1 MARKGENI
9 YKRKDGR
16 WEGRYIKDRSKNG
29 KAIYGYV
36 YGKTYNEVRK
46 KKIEKQ
52 SNQHSIINN
61 TILYS
66 EWLDHWLENQKVHI
80 KESTY
85 VIYYLHIEKHIKP
98 YFGKIKICEIC
109 NKDIQN
115 FINDK
120 LSNGRLDKKGG
131 LSHKTVKELVNII
144 KLSLKSAMKNQIID
158 EIYLDYKIPASK
170 GKLTILNKEECTILI
185 QYLKNQ
191 NTYLCNG
198 ILLMICTGLRI
209 GELCALQ
216 NKDISISDMTI
227 TIHKTLQRITDVENN
242 KTKIIINNSK
252 TQHSIRTI
260 PIPCSIIQYIHIN
273 DNSDNYF
280 LTQTNQYMEPRTFR
294 YAFKRIIKKLQLSE
308 VTVHSLRHL
317 FATNC
322 IELGFDYNC
331 LSEILG
337 HASPSTTM
345 NLYVH
350 SKIEYKQEC
359 MNRIQI

>member
-1 MARKGENI
+1 MSRKGENI

-16 WEGRYIKDRSKNG
+16 WEGRYIKDRTQTG

-36 YGKTYNEVRK
+36 YGKTYGEVRK
-46 KKIEKQ
+46 KKIKEQ
-52 SNQHSIINN
+52 SSHRGIINN
-61 TILYS
+61 TMFYN
-66 EWLDHWLENQKVHI
+66 EWLDYWLENRKIQI

-98 YFGKIKICEIC
+98 YFE
-109 NKDIQN
+109 NKKMSDITNNDIQN
-115 FINDK
+115 FMNNK
-120 LSNGRLDKKGG
+120 LSNGRLDQKGG
-131 LSHKTVKELVNII
+131 LSYKTVKELVNII
-144 KLSLKSAMKNQIID
+144 KLSLRSAIKNQVIN
-158 EIYLDYKIPASK
+158 EICLDCKIPSSK
-170 GKLTILNKEECTILI
+170 VKLTILNKEEFTVLV
-185 QYLKNQ
+185 QYLKDQ

-198 ILLMICTGLRI
+198 ILLMICTGIRI

-216 NKDISISDMTI
+216 NKDIHISDMTI
-227 TIHKTLQRITDVENN
+227 TIQKTLQRITDIENK
-242 KTKIIINNSK
+242 KTKIIINDSK
-252 TQHSIRTI
+252 TLHSIRKI
-260 PIPCSIIQYIHIN
+260 PIPNSLIKYININ
-273 DNSDNYF
+273 DHPDNYF
-280 LTQTNQYMEPRTFR
+280 LTQTNKYMEPRTFR

-308 VTVHSLRHL
+308 VSVHSLRHL

-359 MNRIQI
+359 MNRIEI